1 MDGAESPAR
10 PPRPPTRCPPGVSPP
25 LPRLC
30 KSRPRWRLPGRS
42 PPRPENGDGQ
52 DVGLREGPAP
62 RGRLPAEQERP
73 GRHLISL
80 GSRKGTCAPA
90 PLQATLLKTGG
101 KNLAAEA
108 WLRWR
113 ASCFLQTGGSP
124 PGVLKETRTN
134 RKGWSE
140 VPPAPREAG
149 VGRGAPAP
157 ARQVM
162 GVGRGPAPARQ
173 VTAAIVKSFP
183 SLGSKISKVS
193 FLRGFPCD

>member
-10 PPRPPTRCPPGVSPP
+10 PPRPPTCCPPGVSP
-25 LPRLC
+25 LPPPVC

-124 PGVLKETRTN
+124 PGVLKETRAN
-134 RKGWSE
+134 RKGWERGS
-140 VPPAPREAG
+140 PCSQRGWGGARCPRLGETG
-149 VGRGAPAP
+149 DGGGARPRP
-157 ARQVM
+157 CETGNCRDCKKFSLARIQDFQ
-162 GVGRGPAPARQ
+162 GLFFKRL
-173 VTAAIVKSFP
+173 
-183 SLGSKISKVS
+183 SL
-193 FLRGFPCD
+193 